1 MESIQ
6 LFLQGS
12 STATAAAPE
21 LTEGRQPMQDTTVAD
36 FSALLASL
44 LVPVQPLPDS
54 LAGMTPQPE
63 GIDQAAAS
71 SGTEAAPEATV
82 ISLLVAPPADPRT
95 APEKGAPE
103 TDTITTVSA
112 GMVIPAAGSPEAV
125 SKAAGSPVVDSPTIK
140 VKESVPVENRG
151 RIKSPVSDEGPV
163 QQVLPD
169 SGVLLRLV
177 PVAQGSATEPRFRLE
192 TVQHADAMQGSAAKG
207 TPVKVISV
215 PLSAVDNGQITLPV
229 QLPSGEQVTLVLRD
243 MPDTASGPNGRNPG
257 IVAQPAKRANP
268 TELTGRNS
276 RITGAPESPR
286 EAAQVA
292 QPESQAPASGPISGE
307 IIRIVLQVKPPEATA
322 QQGPLQA
329 ATGGDNKVI
338 SLSKPSA
345 SPQEVPAQALP
356 VQSGIPAADAVRDVP
371 QARPT
376 VFSSHLP
383 EASPLR
389 GTVENDKGVK
399 GGVATA
405 VAQPV
410 PVNAGTV
417 PEIRVLNQ
425 SSRQVEV
432 VVQQG
437 SPVDVESAQAASQ
450 PAGRTNGEKTARVE
464 FDALEAKIPGKP
476 GKTALLVDAVLGKE
490 AVSALTTPAGSV
502 ERLPDQPVP
511 ASREASADTIID
523 QVMQKFS
530 PANRTIPSPSELTV
544 KLQPEHLGNL
554 QMKVSVDGEQVALK
568 IQVESPVAKQMLE
581 NNLGQLRDSFS
592 SLGLRMDSVSVSLGM
607 NSGWDRGHN
616 PLWQEGRGNNA
627 YNMGRN
633 EPEPRR
639 HEPSGNLN
647 RAYPVKVD
655 RLLDMT
661 I

>member
-1 MESIQ
+1 MESIP
-6 LFLQGS
+6 LFFQGS
-12 STATAAAPE
+12 SAATVGAPE
-21 LTEGRQPMQDTTVAD
+21 MKEGRQSLQDTAVTD
-36 FSALLASL
+36 FSALLVSL

-54 LAGMTPQPE
+54 LAAMTPQPE
-63 GIDQAAAS
+63 GTDQAAAS
-71 SGTEAAPEATV
+71 SDTEAAPEAAV
-82 ISLLVAPPADPRT
+82 ISLSVAPPASLRPRP
-95 APEKGAPE
+95 AKDAPE
-103 TDTITTVSA
+103 TDAITAVST
-112 GMVIPAAGSPEAV
+112 GMAIPVVIPREA
-125 SKAAGSPVVDSPTIK
+125 STKPATTAKAEGSPVVATPPIRI
-140 VKESVPVENRG
+140 KESVPA
-151 RIKSPVSDEGPV
+151 EGPTR
-163 QQVLPD
+163 QVFPD

-177 PVAQGSATEPRFRLE
+177 PVTQGSATEPRFRLE
-192 TVQHADAMQGSAAKG
+192 TVQETGTMQGSAQGAEVREM
-207 TPVKVISV
+207 PVKVISV
-215 PLSAVDNGQITLPV
+215 PLSAIDNGQITLPV

-243 MPDTASGPNGRNPG
+243 MPETASGPKDQNPA
-257 IVAQPAKRANP
+257 IVAQSAKRANP

-292 QPESQAPASGPISGE
+292 QQESQAPASGPISGE

-432 VVQQG
+432 VVQQE
-437 SPVDVESAQAASQ
+437 SPVNVESAQAASQ
-450 PAGRTNGEKTARVE
+450 PAARTNGEKAARVE
-464 FDALEAKIPGKP
+464 FDALEAKLPGKP
-476 GKTALLVDAVLGKE
+476 EKTALLVDAVSGKD

-502 ERLPDQPVP
+502 ERLPDQPVQ
-511 ASREASADTIID
+511 STKEASADSIID

-530 PANRTIPSPSELTV
+530 PANRAIPSPSELTV